1 MPSLIEPGMRVR
13 HPDRPDWGE
22 GQVQSVIGDRIT
34 VNFENAGKLLIN
46 AALVELEIVEHPALS
61 ADQPAGQPRA
71 GLRHARGLAAAW
83 GLRTK

>member
-46 AALVELEIVEHPALS
+46 AALVELEIVDTRS
-61 ADQPAGQPRA
+61 
-71 GLRHARGLAAAW
+71 
-83 GLRTK
+83 

>member
-22 GQVQSVIGDRIT
+22 GQVQSVVGERVT

-46 AALVELEIVEHPALS
+46 TAVVTLDVVDL
-61 ADQPAGQPRA
+61 PRA
-71 GLRHARGLAAAW
+71 
-83 GLRTK
+83 